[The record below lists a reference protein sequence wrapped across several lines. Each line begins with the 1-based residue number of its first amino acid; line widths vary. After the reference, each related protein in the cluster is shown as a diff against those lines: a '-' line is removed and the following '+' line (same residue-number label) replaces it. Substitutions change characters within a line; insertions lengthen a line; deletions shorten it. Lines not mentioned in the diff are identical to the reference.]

1 MLFNLIILLYP
12 DTVPGLTGGK
22 MSSSEEDSKI
32 DLLDSAEDIKR
43 KIKRAFCEPGNI
55 EDNGILSFFK
65 HVLFSLFEQIV
76 VERKFDGNVTYT
88 DYMQMEKDFQDQTLH
103 PGDLKQCTEKYL
115 NKLLEPVRAKLKD
128 PEFKKLTELAY
139 PKVSKSN

>member
-1 MLFNLIILLYP
+1 
-12 DTVPGLTGGK
+12 

-76 VERKFDGNVTYT
+76 VERKFDACFVLQMYDELMYQVRIDQCEEFGLFLKQ
-88 DYMQMEKDFQDQTLH
+88 QMEMV
-103 PGDLKQCTEKYL
+103 GDCLRVVL
-115 NKLLEPVRAKLKD
+115 PVKLSMGRNWSEMD
-128 PEFKKLTELAY
+128 PFL
-139 PKVSKSN
+139 